1 MVDGRMQVSLAVWA
15 GPILPECLACAA
27 FFARSCLVQ
36 GGIGYGYQV
45 SGVVRYGRS
54 GLLRLVRPEAG
65 AEPPASRQALD
76 DHTLVAAARA
86 GDPGV
91 ASILCD
97 RLWPRIDR
105 TIRRLVG
112 AHDVDR
118 DDLGQMAM
126 MELVGS
132 IGRYRAECSL
142 DTWTQAV
149 TANIVFAHLRRRR
162 VERRIFADILV
173 DDERVGMPV
182 QGDRRLGSRE
192 VLMRIG
198 KHLDGMNEPQA
209 WAYVLHDLLGYDLRE
224 VSEMT
229 KVSVAAAQ
237 SRLVRG
243 RRELHERIAND
254 PERAGAAAYRLTIRR
269 RRRDPDA
276 RGGRV
281 HRAAASPGAMDPA

>member
-1 MVDGRMQVSLAVWA
+1 
-15 GPILPECLACAA
+15 
-27 FFARSCLVQ
+27 
-36 GGIGYGYQV
+36 
-45 SGVVRYGRS
+45 
-54 GLLRLVRPEAG
+54 LRLVRSAPG
-65 AEPPASRQALD
+65 AAAPDARQALD

-91 ASILCD
+91 ASLLCD

-118 DDLGQMAM
+118 DDLGQIAM

-162 VERRIFADILV
+162 AERRVFSDILV
-173 DDERVGMPV
+173 DDEMAGMPV
-182 QGDRRLGSRE
+182 QGDKRLASRE
-192 VLMRIG
+192 VLRRIG
-198 KHLDGMNEPQA
+198 THLDRMNEPQA
-209 WAYVLHDLLGYDLRE
+209 WTYVLHDLLGYDLKE

-229 KVSVAAAQ
+229 KVSLAAAQ

-243 RRELHERIAND
+243 RRELHERIARD
-254 PERAGAAAYRLTIRR
+254 AELAEPLDGLEAGR
-269 RRRDPDA
+269 
-276 RGGRV
+276 
-281 HRAAASPGAMDPA
+281 